1 MKAFVKKS
9 VIMAAAVSV
18 MFVGLSFSGEDVA
31 PGHLG
36 VRLMPVPAMLAVHL
50 GLDEGVGQMVMNVVV
65 GSAADKAGLVQYDVI
80 TAVGGER
87 VDEYEVLVGKIK
99 SAGAGVKLKLTVVS
113 RGKRR
118 NIGVKLGKEPQDELE
133 WKYPRTPIDVPHPL
147 RAGPGRRPEPRTF
160 RKDRRSG
167 PLEGDEWP
175 FALPEEFRHLFRRE
189 HRFRYDPPSGVP
201 RTDEG
206 ETIILPD
213 EELEA
218 KLQKLEKRLEALEQQ
233 QARILEELDQL
244 LEEK

>member
-9 VIMAAAVSV
+9 VIMAAAVSM

-65 GSAADKAGLVQYDVI
+65 GSAADKARLVQYDVI

-87 VDEYEVLVGKIK
+87 VDEYEVVVGKIK

-118 NIGVKLGKEPQDELE
+118 NIEVKLGKEPQDELE
-133 WKYPRTPIDVPHPL
+133 WKYPRTPIDVPH
-147 RAGPGRRPEPRTF
+147 RPEPRTF
-160 RKDRRSG
+160 RKDPRSG

-175 FALPEEFRHLFRRE
+175 FALPEEFRRLFRRE
-189 HRFRYDPPSGVP
+189 HRFRYDP
-201 RTDEG
+201 DEG

-213 EELEA
+213 EQLEA
-218 KLQKLEKRLEALEQQ
+218 RLQKLEKRLEALEQQ
-233 QARILEELDQL
+233 QARILEEFEQL